1 MAKVNFDSAPVQ
13 QFIKIYLNYL
23 HSLPEYEEMQLLVR
37 IRNTHLNTLPSEMRQ
52 RIINVLTDV
61 NNPPNANFVRNLN
74 SMAIYNLGCRGDSI
88 TLELPPHLIDMF
100 NDTFL
105 LQPQVKGSRSA
116 EKDLAESQN
125 RIKEKANQLKAIQ
138 QQSVFNGN
146 NSSHAI
152 TSVSST
158 SELIPKHW
166 TKDDLR
172 RSFLMSEI
180 IRLPRCKRK
189 KIR

>member
-1 MAKVNFDSAPVQ
+1 MA
-13 QFIKIYLNYL
+13 
-23 HSLPEYEEMQLLVR
+23 
-37 IRNTHLNTLPSEMRQ
+37 T
-52 RIINVLTDV
+52 
-61 NNPPNANFVRNLN
+61 
-74 SMAIYNLGCRGDSI
+74 
-88 TLELPPHLIDMF
+88 
-100 NDTFL
+100 
-105 LQPQVKGSRSA
+105 
-116 EKDLAESQN
+116 QN
-125 RIKEKANQLKAIQ
+125 RIKEKANQLQAIK

-146 NSSHAI
+146 NSSHAV